1 MRCPQCGEQLDEDN
15 YCSFCGEFFNQ
26 FDDVDY
32 DSMIGNGDEICLNCT
47 FWSVSPYGAAHG
59 MICRKGYPTEGP
71 GDSCGEFIQEHH
83 FANYGDGGQFQFDE
97 TEKEISN
104 KLYHWK
110 NNR

>member
-1 MRCPQCGEQLDEDN
+1 
-15 YCSFCGEFFNQ
+15 
-26 FDDVDY
+26 
-32 DSMIGNGDEICLNCT
+32 
-47 FWSVSPYGAAHG
+47 